1 VDDLA
6 WMTGKCLAVG
16 EPTNAIPVM
25 KQFLAVGI
33 VAHELLV
40 PLFEFGRTRKHC
52 TPGMYHMGGG
62 AISMIR
68 DFAFRGA

>member
-1 VDDLA
+1 
-6 WMTGKCLAVG
+6 MTGKCLAVG

-25 KQFLAVGI
+25 KQFLAVDI

-40 PLFEFGRTRKHC
+40 LLFEFGWTRKHC

-62 AISMIR
+62 TISMVR
-68 DFAFRGA
+68 VFAFRSA